1 MKNPIWQ
8 AFSRL
13 VASEG
18 VTLFLMHFA
27 TWVDRPL
34 LKATKGRLRLSFV
47 IPVLLLHCRGAR
59 TGRARDVPLLYVAVG
74 DAVLLIGS
82 NGGQTRDPGWCHNLR
97 AHSKVWCTFRGRERS
112 FQARELSGSEH
123 TLAWE
128 DAVPVYPG
136 YVRYQARVERK
147 IPLFRLDPI

>member
-8 AFSRL
+8 AFSRF
-13 VASEG
+13 VAIEP
-18 VTLFLMHFA
+18 VTLFFMHFA

-34 LKATKGRLRLSFV
+34 LRATKGRLRLSFV
-47 IPVLLLHCRGAR
+47 IPMLLLHCRGAK
-59 TGRARDVPLLYVAVG
+59 TGIAREVPLLYVSVG

-82 NGGQTRDPGWCHNLR
+82 NGGQSRDPAWCHNLR
-97 AHSKVWCTFRGRERS
+97 AQSEVRCTFRGQELR

-123 TLAWE
+123 KSAWE
-128 DAVPVYPG
+128 DAVEVYPG